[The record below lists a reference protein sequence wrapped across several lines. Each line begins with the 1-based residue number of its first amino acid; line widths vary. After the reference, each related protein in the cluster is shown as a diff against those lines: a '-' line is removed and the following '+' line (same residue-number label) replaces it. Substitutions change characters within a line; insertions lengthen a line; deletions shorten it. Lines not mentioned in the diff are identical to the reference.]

1 MLTVNL
7 SYASRVSVRSGRARS
22 PMSSFASLP
31 DAELFEL
38 VLSTRAAGRDANT
51 AIGALCERW
60 RRPAGVVV
68 RRIQASY
75 RTGSPDD
82 EAELYQE
89 AVRKFVEK
97 GLDQFRGASEVHP
110 GQAASPKTFFLRIV
124 KHAAIDAYRKQRE
137 LLEDPHEGDEEH
149 SESPHQVG
157 HAVGLARREEEREG
171 AADLYWAAFAR
182 LEREHPNEASAWE
195 AYHHLDLEDHEAC
208 AKHLGITVANSYKRV
223 SRAQAHLRLFLME
236 LDETRET

>member
-1 MLTVNL
+1 MLTVDL
-7 SYASRVSVRSGRARS
+7 KYAAGVSVRSGRLRS

-38 VLSTRAAGRDANT
+38 VLSTRAAGRDANA

-60 RRPAGVVV
+60 RRAAGVVV

-75 RTGSPDD
+75 RAGSPDD

-97 GLDQFRGASEVHP
+97 GLDQFRGASEVNP
-110 GQAASPKTFFLRIV
+110 GAAASPKTFFLRIV

-137 LLEDPHEGDEEH
+137 LLEDPRDGDDEHE
-149 SESPHQVG
+149 ESPHQIG
-157 HAVGLARREEEREG
+157 HAVGLARRDEEREG
-171 AADLYWAAFAR
+171 AAELYWVAFGR
-182 LEREHPNEASAWE
+182 LEREHPNEAAAWE
-195 AYHHLDLEDHEAC
+195 AYHHLDMEDHEAC
-208 AKHLGITVANSYKRV
+208 ARHLGVTVANSYKRV

-236 LDETRET
+236 LDEHGES